1 MCFHG
6 EYRGKI
12 STFYLQ
18 GRRFEV
24 GGYLC
29 PGCSIFDLQIAV
41 VVFTK
46 QLANIQPKSKVL
58 GMVAFL
64 CVIWT
69 GGFLQTVFVKPLSII
84 RYGKQQTI
92 VTQGK
97 RDCYAVRAYRTALE
111 IRLLLTCE
119 TKAPS
124 RDNCETDM
132 SFCKINS
139 FPFFAHTIFALSY
152 KEDATVCKSIN
163 LYSGCVSSIRL
174 ILLILLT

>member
-24 GGYLC
+24 GRCLC
-29 PGCSIFDLQIAV
+29 PECSIFDLQIAV

-46 QLANIQPKSKVL
+46 QLANIQPQSKML

-69 GGFLQTVFVKPLSII
+69 GGFLQTAFVKTLPIVC
-84 RYGKQQTI
+84 YGKQQ
-92 VTQGK
+92 
-97 RDCYAVRAYRTALE
+97 AVVVQDERYYYRSPG
-111 IRLLLTCE
+111 I
-119 TKAPS
+119 S
-124 RDNCETDM
+124 NCVGNQVIAD
-132 SFCKINS
+132 
-139 FPFFAHTIFALSY
+139 L
-152 KEDATVCKSIN
+152 
-163 LYSGCVSSIRL
+163 
-174 ILLILLT
+174 

>member
-46 QLANIQPKSKVL
+46 QLANIQPQSKML

-97 RDCYAVRAYRTALE
+97 RDCHRHPKSPPRSLTGSCSRQVPGPYAFSS
-111 IRLLLTCE
+111 RLR
-119 TKAPS
+119 S
-124 RDNCETDM
+124 
-132 SFCKINS
+132 
-139 FPFFAHTIFALSY
+139 
-152 KEDATVCKSIN
+152 
-163 LYSGCVSSIRL
+163 SGW
-174 ILLILLT
+174 

>member
-41 VVFTK
+41 VVYTK

-97 RDCYAVRAYRTALE
+97 RDCHRSPGIPNRVGDQVIADL
-111 IRLLLTCE
+111 
-119 TKAPS
+119 
-124 RDNCETDM
+124 
-132 SFCKINS
+132 
-139 FPFFAHTIFALSY
+139 
-152 KEDATVCKSIN
+152 
-163 LYSGCVSSIRL
+163 
-174 ILLILLT
+174 

>member
-24 GGYLC
+24 GRCLC
-29 PGCSIFDLQIAV
+29 PECSIFDLQIAV

-46 QLANIQPKSKVL
+46 QLANIQPQSKML

-69 GGFLQTVFVKPLSII
+69 GGFLQTAFVKTLP
-84 RYGKQQTI
+84 I
-92 VTQGK
+92 V
-97 RDCYAVRAYRTALE
+97 
-111 IRLLLTCE
+111 
-119 TKAPS
+119 
-124 RDNCETDM
+124 
-132 SFCKINS
+132 
-139 FPFFAHTIFALSY
+139 
-152 KEDATVCKSIN
+152 
-163 LYSGCVSSIRL
+163 
-174 ILLILLT
+174 

>member
-46 QLANIQPKSKVL
+46 QLANVQPQSKML

-69 GGFLQTVFVKPLSII
+69 GGFLQTAFVKTLP
-84 RYGKQQTI
+84 I
-92 VTQGK
+92 V
-97 RDCYAVRAYRTALE
+97 
-111 IRLLLTCE
+111 
-119 TKAPS
+119 
-124 RDNCETDM
+124 
-132 SFCKINS
+132 
-139 FPFFAHTIFALSY
+139 
-152 KEDATVCKSIN
+152 
-163 LYSGCVSSIRL
+163 
-174 ILLILLT
+174 